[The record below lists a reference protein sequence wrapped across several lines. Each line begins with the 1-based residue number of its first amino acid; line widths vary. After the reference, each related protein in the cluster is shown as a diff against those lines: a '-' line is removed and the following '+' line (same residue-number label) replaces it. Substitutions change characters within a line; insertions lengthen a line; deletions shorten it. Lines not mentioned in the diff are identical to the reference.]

1 MCPTVW
7 LLGQR
12 LNGKSRLCMATR
24 AGRRATEWGASE
36 LNYGGLRVDQNP
48 WDCCGPQL
56 KWDRS
61 PCLIQGHF
69 RD

>member
-48 WDCCGPQL
+48 WDC
-56 KWDRS
+56 
-61 PCLIQGHF
+61 
-69 RD
+69 